1 MAKRAET
8 VKIALPELERGTRKI
23 RDLKPYAMNART
35 HTAEQVERIAA
46 SIQRFGWTNAV
57 LIKGE
62 DDTILAGHGRV
73 LAGDL
78 LGIEEAP
85 VVIARGWSDETIRA
99 YVLADNKLALDAGWD
114 DEILKAELA
123 ALEAAEFDMA
133 LTGFSEGELEE
144 ILRAEQEADE
154 SPDEEDDD
162 EPEQTCAQCGRVVV
176 PDKDLTRKAK
186 QRRKRR
192 SAAARAHGDDSHGGG
207 DER

>member
-1 MAKRAET
+1 MARRPERE
-8 VKIALPELERGTRKI
+8 KIVLPELERSTRKI

-85 VVIARGWSDETIRA
+85 VVIARGWSEETIRA

-154 SPDEEDDD
+154 NPDEEED

-192 SAAARAHGDDSHGGG
+192 NATAQAHGDDSHGGG

>member
-1 MAKRAET
+1 MARRPERGK
-8 VKIALPELERGTRKI
+8 VVLPELERGTRRV

-46 SIQRFGWTNAV
+46 SMQRFGWTNAV

-85 VVIARGWSDETIRA
+85 VVIARGWSEEMIRA

-114 DEILKAELA
+114 EEILRAELA
-123 ALEAAEFDMA
+123 ALEDAAFDMA

-144 ILRAEQEADE
+144 ILRAEQEAEDE
-154 SPDEEDDD
+154 EEEDDD
-162 EPEQTCAQCGRVVV
+162 EPEQTCAQCGRIVV
-176 PDKDLTRKAK
+176 PDKDLTRRAK
-186 QRRKRR
+186 KRRKRKAEGR
-192 SAAARAHGDDSHGGG
+192 NREADTDSGERA
-207 DER
+207 